1 MSDFKLEAIKLSKRY
16 GGVDA
21 LKDFSI
27 NLKGN
32 RIYGLF
38 GRNGAGKTTF
48 LDIITSRI
56 FADEGEVTLFGK
68 NAVENRDV
76 MSNICYMP
84 EKNLF
89 ITSMR
94 ISEILK
100 SAAVFYDKFDMSYA
114 ESLSEKFGL
123 NLKKKYKA
131 LSRGYESI
139 LRIVVGLASR
149 ASLTIFDEPVL
160 GLDAAA
166 RDMFYRELI
175 GDYTANP
182 RTFII
187 STHLVEE
194 SAEIFE
200 EAIIIKEG
208 ELVVHMTID
217 QLKAK
222 ARYVSG
228 KDSVVDQAVA
238 GLKVVYS
245 EIVGNVKVCMVFD
258 DLDEE
263 RLEKLRSHG
272 VDISPASVQKI
283 FIHLTE
289 KTDSSR
295 RLPVNSREGMK

>member
-1 MSDFKLEAIKLSKRY
+1 MSDFTLEAIKLSKRY
-16 GGVDA
+16 GSVDA

-27 NLKGN
+27 NLKDN
-32 RIYGLF
+32 KIFGLF

-56 FADEGEVTLFGK
+56 FADGGEVSLFGK
-68 NAVENRDV
+68 NAVESQDV
-76 MSNICYMP
+76 LSNTCYMP

-89 ITSMR
+89 IASMR
-94 ISEILK
+94 VSEILK

-114 ESLSEKFGL
+114 ENLAEKFGL

-131 LSRGYESI
+131 LSKGYESI
-139 LRIVVGLASR
+139 LRIVIGLASR

-175 GDYTANP
+175 DDYTANP

-200 EAIIIKEG
+200 EAIILKEG
-208 ELVVHMTID
+208 ELVVHMAVD
-217 QLKAK
+217 ELKDK

-228 KDSVVDQAVA
+228 KATVVDQAVS
-238 GLKVVYS
+238 GLKVVHS
-245 EIVGNVKVCMVFD
+245 EIVGNIKVCMVFD

-272 VDISPASVQKI
+272 VDISPVSVQKI

-289 KTDSSR
+289 
-295 RLPVNSREGMK
+295 NG

>member
-1 MSDFKLEAIKLSKRY
+1 MSDFTLEAKELSKRY
-16 GGVDA
+16 GGVEA
-21 LKDFSI
+21 LKGFSI

-32 RIYGLF
+32 KIYGLF

-56 FADEGEVTLFGK
+56 FADSGEVSLFGK
-68 NAVENRDV
+68 NAVENQDV
-76 MSNICYMP
+76 LSNTCYMP

-94 ISEILK
+94 VSEILK
-100 SAAVFYDKFDMSYA
+100 SAAVFYDKFDMGYA
-114 ESLSEKFGL
+114 ESLAEKFGL

-131 LSRGYESI
+131 LSKGYESI
-139 LRIVVGLASR
+139 LRIVIGLASR

-175 GDYTANP
+175 DDYTANP
-182 RTFII
+182 RAFII

-208 ELVVHMTID
+208 ELVAHMEVYK
-217 QLKAK
+217 LKDK

-228 KDSVVDQAVA
+228 RASEVDQAVA
-238 GLKVVYS
+238 GLKVVHS
-245 EIVGNVKVCMVFD
+245 ETVGNIKVCMVFD

-263 RLEKLRSHG
+263 RLEKMRSHG
-272 VDISPASVQKI
+272 VDISPVSVQKI

-289 KTDSSR
+289 KTDNSR
-295 RLPVNSREGMK
+295 KLPANGREGM